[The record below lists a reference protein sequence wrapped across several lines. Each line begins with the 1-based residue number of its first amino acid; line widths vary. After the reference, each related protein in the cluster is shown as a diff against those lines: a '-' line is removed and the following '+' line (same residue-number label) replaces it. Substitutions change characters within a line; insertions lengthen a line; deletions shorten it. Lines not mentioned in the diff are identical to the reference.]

1 MFRFNLKYFLLA
13 ILIFLIEV
21 FIALYIHDAIIRPYI
36 GDVLVVIL
44 LYYAVKSFLPV
55 PVLPTAIAVL
65 IFAYLIEILQY
76 FQYVKWLGLQNSH
89 LANVVMGNSFA
100 WTDLMAYTIGIVLV
114 LLFEKEPT
122 FKRST

>member
-1 MFRFNLKYFLLA
+1 MFHFNLKYFLLA
-13 ILIFLIEV
+13 ILIFLVEV

-44 LYYAVKSFLPV
+44 LYYAIRSFLRV

-65 IFAYLIEILQY
+65 IFAYLIEMLQY
-76 FQYVKWLGLQNSH
+76 FQYVKWLGLQDSH

-114 LLFEKEPT
+114 LFFEKEPT

>member
-44 LYYAVKSFLPV
+44 LYYAVKSFLHV